1 MIKSLSMLFVT
12 LCATAAVA
20 QQPAP
25 AKPAHNCVKPEPLGT
40 FAREPHQFKAFTRG
54 VETYKHCMQKFAAD
68 QQEAAKVALE
78 AGNAAVKEF
87 NDFIAEL
94 NKDSGR

>member
-12 LCATAAVA
+12 LCVTAAVA

-25 AKPAHNCVKPEPLGT
+25 AKPAHNCVKPEHPGPSPREQQRKA
-40 FAREPHQFKAFTRG
+40 FARN
-54 VETYKHCMQKFAAD
+54 VDTYKSCMQKFAAD
-68 QQEAAKVALE
+68 QQEAAKAALE